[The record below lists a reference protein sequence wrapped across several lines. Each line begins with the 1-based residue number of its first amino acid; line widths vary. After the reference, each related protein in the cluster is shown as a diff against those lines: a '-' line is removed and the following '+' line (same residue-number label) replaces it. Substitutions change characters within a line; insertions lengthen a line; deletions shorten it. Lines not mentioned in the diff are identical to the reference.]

1 MGPDRQRTRRI
12 EVFGLRLPLVREG
25 DDLAAMIVRAA
36 EESGTGIEE
45 GDVLVVSQVV
55 VSKAEGRVLPL
66 TALEPSEAALSLAA
80 RTGKDPRHVEA
91 ILREAVEVVRVRGE
105 VIITETRHGF
115 VCANSGVDLSNVGE
129 GMVSLLPLDPD
140 LSARRI
146 RERIRALTG
155 KEVAVIVSDSHG
167 RPFRRGAVNV
177 AIGSSGIEPVLD
189 LRGRPDLYGR
199 VLRSKQICVVDELA
213 SAAELVMGNA
223 DEGIPV
229 AVIRGYEYRRSELGV
244 RDAVV
249 RPREEDLFR

>member
-1 MGPDRQRTRRI
+1 MRTGKGGARRVEI
-12 EVFGLRLPLVREG
+12 VGLRLPMVREG
-25 DDLAAMIVRAA
+25 DDLAQLIVRAA
-36 EESGTGIEE
+36 EESGAGIED
-45 GDVLVVSQVV
+45 GDVIVVSQVI
-55 VSKAEGRVLPL
+55 VSKAEGRVVPL
-66 TALEPSEAALSLAA
+66 DAFEPSEAARSLAE

-129 GMVSLLPLDPD
+129 GMVFLLPAEPD

-146 RERIRALTG
+146 REGIRRLTG
-155 KEVAVIVSDSHG
+155 KEVAVVVADSHG

-177 AIGSSGIEPVLD
+177 AIGSSGIEPLLD

-199 VLRSKQICVVDELA
+199 PLRSKQICVVDELA

-223 DEGIPV
+223 DEGIPAAIV
-229 AVIRGYEYRRSELGV
+229 RGYPYRRSEEGV
-244 RDAVV
+244 RAVI

>member
-1 MGPDRQRTRRI
+1 MRADRQQARRI
-12 EVFGLRLPLVREG
+12 EVMGLRLPMVREG
-25 DDLAAMIVRAA
+25 DDLGAMIVRAA
-36 EESGTGIEE
+36 EESGSGIEE
-45 GDVLVVSQVV
+45 GDVVVVSQVV
-55 VSKAEGRVLPL
+55 VSKAEGRVVPL
-66 TALEPSEAALSLAA
+66 SELESSDAALSLAA

-91 ILREAVEVVRVRGE
+91 VLRESVEVVRVRGE

-129 GMVSLLPLDPD
+129 GMVSLLPVDPD

-146 RERIRALTG
+146 RERIRELTG
-155 KEVAVIVSDSHG
+155 KDVAVIVSDSHG

-229 AVIRGYEYRRSELGV
+229 AVIRGYGYRRSELGV
-244 RDAVV
+244 RAAVV